1 VLEEL
6 ERIQNETLQS
16 LSGVKTEKEV
26 SEIRLRILGK
36 KGSLTQLLKRLGI
49 LPEEDRKEIG
59 RRANRHPYFLETLPC
74 VLYTWS
80 TTK

>member
-16 LSGVKTEKEV
+16 LSGVKTEKEA

-36 KGSLTQLLKRLGI
+36 KGSLTQLLKR
-49 LPEEDRKEIG
+49 
-59 RRANRHPYFLETLPC
+59 
-74 VLYTWS
+74 
-80 TTK
+80 